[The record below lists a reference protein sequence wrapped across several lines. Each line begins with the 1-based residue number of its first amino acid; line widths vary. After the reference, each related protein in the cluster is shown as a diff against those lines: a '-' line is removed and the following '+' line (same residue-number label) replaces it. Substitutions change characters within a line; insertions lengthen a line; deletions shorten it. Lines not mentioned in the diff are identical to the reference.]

1 MTKTIWKTGI
11 LIAAGL
17 LAVQAI
23 AAAPAH
29 KTAKK
34 GSSKMDP
41 AHTQATLVTDFGDIT
56 IRFFPDKAP
65 HHVENFIELAQK
77 HVYDGVLFHRVIPG
91 FMIQTGDPLTKNP
104 KTPREL
110 MGTGAYSVAQKG
122 NEDGFVYNTIRVSEP
137 SGGQKTET
145 IRNVKAEFNDVSHKR
160 GILSMARASDPN
172 SASSQF
178 FIVVKDSPFLDRQY
192 TAFGEVTAGMDVADK
207 IAAAPRDSH
216 DNPNSPI
223 HIKHV
228 VLSPIPAS

>member
-1 MTKTIWKTGI
+1 LRKLTI
-11 LIAAGL
+11 
-17 LAVQAI
+17 I
-23 AAAPAH
+23 AAALFAAQAILAAPASH
-29 KTAKK
+29 KSAKK
-34 GSSKMDP
+34 ASSKMDP

-65 HHVENFIELAQK
+65 HHVQNFIQLAER

-110 MGTGAYSVAQKG
+110 MGTGAYSSPKG
-122 NEDGFVYNTIRVSEP
+122 DEEGFVFNTIRVSEP
-137 SGGQKTET
+137 AGGQKTET

-160 GILSMARASDPN
+160 GVVSMARASDPN

-178 FIVVKDSPFLDRQY
+178 FIVVKDSTFLDHQY
-192 TAFGEVTAGMDVADK
+192 TAFGEVTSGMDVADK
-207 IAAAPRDSH
+207 IAAAPRDGR

-223 HIKHV
+223 HIKRV
-228 VLSPIPAS
+228 TFSAIPEP

>member
-1 MTKTIWKTGI
+1 MRKLTI
-11 LIAAGL
+11 
-17 LAVQAI
+17 I
-23 AAAPAH
+23 AAALFAAQAILAAPASH
-29 KTAKK
+29 KSAKK
-34 GSSKMDP
+34 ASSKMDP

-65 HHVENFIELAQK
+65 HHVQNFIQLAER

-110 MGTGAYSVAQKG
+110 MGTGAYSSPKG
-122 NEDGFVYNTIRVSEP
+122 DEEGFVFNTIRVSEP
-137 SGGQKTET
+137 AGGQKTET

-160 GILSMARASDPN
+160 GVVSMARASDPN

-178 FIVVKDSPFLDRQY
+178 FIVVKDSTFLDHQY
-192 TAFGEVTAGMDVADK
+192 TAFGEVTSGMDVADK
-207 IAAAPRDSH
+207 IAAAPRDGR

-223 HIKHV
+223 HIKRV
-228 VLSPIPAS
+228 TFSAIPEP

>member
-1 MTKTIWKTGI
+1 LRKASTIT
-11 LIAAGL
+11 AAAL
-17 LAVQAI
+17 LAAFT
-23 AAAPAH
+23 ASAAPARH
-29 KTAKK
+29 KAAKK

-65 HHVENFIELAQK
+65 HHVQNFIELARK

-110 MGTGAYSVAQKG
+110 MGTGAYAVGQKG
-122 NEDGFVYNTIRVSEP
+122 NEEGFVYNTIRVSEP
-137 SGGQKTET
+137 SGAQKTET

-160 GILSMARASDPN
+160 GIVSMARASDPN

-178 FIVVKDSPFLDRQY
+178 FIVVKDSTFLDHQY
-192 TAFGEVTAGMDVADK
+192 TAFGEVTSGMDVADK
-207 IAAAPRDSH
+207 IAAAPRDAR

-223 HIKHV
+223 HIKRV